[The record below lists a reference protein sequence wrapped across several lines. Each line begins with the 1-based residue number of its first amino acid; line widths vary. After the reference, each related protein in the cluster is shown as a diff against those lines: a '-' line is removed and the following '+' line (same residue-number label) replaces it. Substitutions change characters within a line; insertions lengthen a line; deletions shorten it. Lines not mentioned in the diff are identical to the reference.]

1 MKTMATVY
9 TDLLSLSL
17 LLEPSAYPK
26 PGNVHRTR
34 DLPGLKYEDFLV
46 TGIIAYKW
54 LYRGVRRGLRGF
66 GKIVFGDLIYYTLK
80 EVLIITRRSNTCL
93 GSMLLLAPLGI
104 AVGKLLKNGG
114 EVTAG
119 NIVEEVCRILPE
131 TTVYDSIYFYRAVR
145 LAAPRYVKPRDQ
157 IDGYVNV
164 WDPAYRKKLVEK
176 NQILYEILEYSAKR
190 DIVAHELIYGYPRSL
205 EAKIFLEKRLNK
217 HCDWNRAVVETY
229 LKLLSQNQDT
239 VIKRLYGE
247 QVAKHVS
254 WKAKETLKEI
264 QDKENWVGPVE
275 ELDRELRRQ
284 AINPASIADLVV
296 STIALYLIDN
306 KHVP

>member
-1 MKTMATVY
+1 MKTMATLY

-26 PGNVHRTR
+26 PGNVHRTK

-46 TGIIAYKW
+46 TGITAYKW
-54 LYRGVRRGLRGF
+54 LYRGVKRGF
-66 GKIVFGDLIYYTLK
+66 RGFSKIVFGDLIYHALK
-80 EVLIITRRSNTCL
+80 DVLTITRRSNTCL
-93 GSMLLLAPLGI
+93 GSMLLLAPLSV
-104 AVGKLLKNGG
+104 AVGKLLKNRY
-114 EVTAG
+114 EVTADI
-119 NIVEEVCRILPE
+119 IVREVCRILPK

-145 LAAPRYVKPRDQ
+145 LAAPRYVKPKDQ
-157 IDGYVNV
+157 TDDYVNV

-176 NQILYEILEYSAKR
+176 TYSLYEILEYSAKR
-190 DIVAHELIYGYPRSL
+190 DIVAHELIHGYPRSL
-205 EAKIFLEKRLNK
+205 EAKRFLEKRLNK
-217 HCDWNRAVVETY
+217 HYDWNRAIVETY

-254 WKAKETLKEI
+254 WKAKETLEEI
-264 QDKENWVGPVE
+264 QDKENWVEPVE
-275 ELDRELRRQ
+275 ELDNELRRR

-306 KHVP
+306 RHVP